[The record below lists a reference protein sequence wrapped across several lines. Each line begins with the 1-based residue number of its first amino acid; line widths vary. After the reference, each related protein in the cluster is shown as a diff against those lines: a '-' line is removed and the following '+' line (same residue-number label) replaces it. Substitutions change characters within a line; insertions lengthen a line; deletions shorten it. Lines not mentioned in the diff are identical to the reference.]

1 MQKRRISLS
10 AKWLTV
16 QVLGFSLIMIVVA
29 LFEYSS
35 IRDGY
40 YEQVKSSGN
49 STAHAMK
56 EMLTQHPDLA
66 NTKDLQPVLI
76 RFADGIDN
84 LDGVSVSDW
93 TNRIIAD
100 SDKTKVGTFAD
111 PRALER
117 LLHES
122 GEEQAFYE
130 DATDSGMRLS
140 YSLVGNYDEARKTN
154 IVGVISLDLSL
165 NLVHDKINHT
175 LIQTMLVVA
184 GLLTAFW
191 FLQYLAVNRFALR
204 WLHHLALMAERFG
217 KGDYAAR
224 ATVPTT
230 DEIGRLA
237 DAFNQMATGVEQT
250 SQHLQVE
257 IVEREQATAGLRESE
272 ERFRQLAE
280 NVDQVFFLYD
290 LKVGRTLYVSPA
302 YESIWG
308 RTCASLYE
316 NQQSFI
322 TAVHPEDRDL
332 VAAQYTTAEETPEV
346 VYRIIRPDGSVRSIH
361 ARVFPISNDSGEIY
375 RVAGLAQDITER
387 VRLEKEL
394 ETALEVAIES
404 ARLKSEFLAN
414 MSHEIRTPMNGIIG
428 MTELALDTSLSAEQR
443 DYLEMVRQSA
453 DSLLLI
459 INDIL
464 DFSKIEAG
472 KIELDDMDFDLPQ
485 VIGDTLRPLAVRA
498 DQKGLELTYQ
508 VLPGVPETLKGDPQR
523 IRQILVNLVGNAIKF
538 TATGEVSVLVDKES
552 QTGDEVVLHIQ
563 VRDTGIGVPPEKQSV
578 IFRAFAQADG
588 STTRK
593 YGGTGLGLA
602 ISSQLVELMG
612 GRIWVESPAA
622 SPAVDKNGPGSVMHF
637 TVGLSG
643 ASEATKSNPFE
654 LAEMHDLKV
663 LVVDDNVTNRRIL
676 QETLEHW
683 QMKPTLAES
692 GSAALIEMKRAVE
705 AQVPYRLVLLDAQ
718 MPEMDGFTVVERLKQ
733 TPEFAEAAVMM
744 LSSGDQNS
752 QVARCRQL
760 GLDLYL
766 VKPVRQAEL
775 LAAIRTVLG
784 AQLLSS
790 NEIERTTDHV
800 LEIGRNGLHILLV
813 EDNLINQ
820 RLALSLLQKRGHFVE
835 IANNG
840 RQALSLFAEKPFD
853 LVLMD
858 VQMPEMNGFEATRL
872 IRERDQASGAH
883 TPIIAMTAYAM
894 QGDRERCLAAGMDA
908 YLSKPIKAVELFS
921 TMETL
926 VSKSDAHGVDINPV
940 DSDQVGSGVDFAK
953 LLALT
958 DGNSE
963 LALELIEIF
972 LAECP
977 QLLNAISEAIEQN
990 DSVALDRAAHTT
1002 KGAICYFSNGS
1013 AAHAALRLQQMGVA
1027 GDFSQA
1033 RTTLVDLEASV
1044 EIINAKLRE
1053 FQGATVS

>member
-10 AKWLTV
+10 AKWLAV
-16 QVLGFSLIMIVVA
+16 QVLGFSLIMIVVG

-49 STAHAMK
+49 STAQAMK

-66 NTKDLQPVLI
+66 NTKELQPVLI

-84 LDGVSVSDW
+84 LDRVSVSDW
-93 TNRIIAD
+93 NNRIIAD

-130 DATDSGMRLS
+130 DATESGMRLS
-140 YSLVGNYDEARKTN
+140 YSLIGKYDEARKTN

-165 NLVHDKINHT
+165 NLVHGKINRT
-175 LIQTMLVVA
+175 LFQTMLVVA

-217 KGDYAAR
+217 KGDYSAR

-230 DEIGRLA
+230 DEIGLLA
-237 DAFNQMATGVEQT
+237 DVFNQMAAGVEQT
-250 SQHLQVE
+250 SQYLQVE
-257 IVEREQATAGLRESE
+257 IAEREQVTAGLRDSE

-280 NVDQVFFLYD
+280 NVDQVFFLTD
-290 LKVGRTLYVSPA
+290 VRNNRILYVSPA
-302 YESIWG
+302 YEKIWE
-308 RTCASLYE
+308 RTCTSLYE
-316 NQQSFI
+316 NSAAFMY
-322 TAVHPEDRDL
+322 AVHPDDKHL
-332 VAAQYTTAEETPEV
+332 VLNELSIHDNHDST
-346 VYRIIRPDGSVRSIH
+346 YRIIRPDGTIRWINC
-361 ARVFPISNDSGEIY
+361 RIFPVMNEEGQVY
-375 RVAGLAQDITER
+375 RMAGLAEDITQR
-387 VRLEKEL
+387 LGLEKEL
-394 ETALEVAIES
+394 EKALEVAIES

-443 DYLEMVRQSA
+443 DYMDMVKQSA

-472 KIELDDMDFDLPQ
+472 KIELDEIEFNLPE

-508 VLPGVPETLKGDPQR
+508 VLPGVPRGLKGDPQR
-523 IRQILVNLVGNAIKF
+523 LRQILVNLIGNAIKF
-538 TATGEVSVLVDKES
+538 TPTGEVSILVDKES
-552 QTGDEVVLHIQ
+552 QTGHEVSLHIQ
-563 VRDTGIGVPPEKQSV
+563 VRDTGIGVPTEKQSV
-578 IFRAFAQADG
+578 IFGAFAQADG

-612 GRIWVESPAA
+612 GRIWVESP
-622 SPAVDKNGPGSVMHF
+622 SPFPGLDENSPGSVMHF
-637 TVGLSG
+637 TVCLSVT
-643 ASEATKSNPFE
+643 SEATKADPLE
-654 LAEMHDLKV
+654 LAAMHDLKV
-663 LVVDDNVTNRRIL
+663 LVVDDNATNRRIL

-692 GSAALIEMKRAVE
+692 GSAALIEMKRAFE
-705 AQVPYRLVLLDAQ
+705 AHEPYRLVLLDAQ
-718 MPEMDGFTVVERLKQ
+718 MPEMDGFAVVERIKQ
-733 TPEFAEAAVMM
+733 TPEFAGAAIMM
-744 LSSGDQNS
+744 LSSADQNS

-760 GLDLYL
+760 GLELYL
-766 VKPVRQAEL
+766 VKPVRQSEL
-775 LAAIRTVLG
+775 LVAIRTVLG
-784 AQLLSS
+784 TQLLS
-790 NEIERTTDHV
+790 NEIERPTDRV
-800 LEIGRNGLHILLV
+800 LDSGSNGLHILLV

-820 RLALSLLQKRGHFVE
+820 RLALSLLQKRGHVVE

-840 RQALSLFAEKPFD
+840 RQAISSFAEKPFD

-858 VQMPEMNGFEATRL
+858 VQMPEMNGFEATAL
-872 IRERDQASGAH
+872 IREREQASGKH

-894 QGDRERCLAAGMDA
+894 AGDRERCLTAGMDA
-908 YLSKPIKAVELFS
+908 YLSKPIKAAELFS

-926 VSKSDAHGVDINPV
+926 ISKSDANGVDITPV
-940 DSDQVGSGVDFAK
+940 DRDQVGSDVDFSK

-958 DGNSE
+958 DGNPE
-963 LALELIEIF
+963 LASELIEIF
-972 LAECP
+972 LGECP
-977 QLLNAISEAIEQN
+977 QLLTAIGEAIEQK
-990 DSVALDRAAHTT
+990 DSVALERAAHTT
-1002 KGAICYFSNGS
+1002 KGAICHFSRGS
-1013 AAHAALRLQQMGVA
+1013 AAKAALRLQQMGVA
-1027 GDFSQA
+1027 GDFSEA
-1033 RTTLVDLEASV
+1033 RTTFVDLEASV

-1053 FQGATVS
+1053 FRGAI